1 MYGGPPRPRA
11 PTAGAVCWSPRPA
24 TMAEDTGFAAHLL
37 AKHRNSA
44 QPESRQLCAVLGAI
58 LEVLEAEG
66 LQPTP
71 IAVYAAVMSSLE
83 KVESQ
88 SSPEV
93 RKFLLRICV

>member
-1 MYGGPPRPRA
+1 
-11 PTAGAVCWSPRPA
+11 
-24 TMAEDTGFAAHLL
+24 MAEDSGFAAHLL

-58 LEVLEAEG
+58 LEVLQAEG

-71 IAVYAAVMSSLE
+71 TAVFAAVMSSLE
-83 KVESQ
+83 KVDGQ

-93 RKFLLRICV
+93 RKHTFAWSE